1 MNQHEMR
8 RKTSVSSTTS
18 GSGQKKRRH
27 RLFSTPSALET
38 TSATNFE
45 EINSSEQRRL
55 RFEEFKKENLKKY
68 AYLVDPDVKS
78 QYSDSL
84 ESGSSRSR
92 KNSKVHVYI
101 EETAKGIQYLL
112 KLHINVLFN

>member
-1 MNQHEMR
+1 MR
-8 RKTSVSSTTS
+8 RKTSVSSTAS

-27 RLFSTPSALET
+27 RLFSTPNALET

-45 EINSSEQRRL
+45 EINTSEQRRL
-55 RFEEFKKENLKKY
+55 RFEEFKKEHLKKY
-68 AYLVDPDVKS
+68 AYSVDPDVKS
-78 QYSDSL
+78 QNSDTL
-84 ESGSSRSR
+84 ESESSRSR

-112 KLHINVLFN
+112 KLYINIQFN